1 MLEITPHQRRLVASV
16 PGARGTLAAAAEDS
30 GTKYTIYSSKAGKS
44 PGDNV
49 HVLSPS
55 PKNIDNFLSLLPDE
69 ALVLS
74 AKPTG
79 TTATLDA
86 SDKWATWMTNWDAS
100 GELSM
105 TYDNA
110 TNLNIQYFQ
119 FHIKAPWN
127 VTFSSSADAL
137 KFSFGTTSMGG
148 DSLVPSPGMTDAGSP
163 IYFGLDPK
171 ETPGDLKSSVGELF
185 KFAGLD
191 ALGKNLPIKGLDL
204 LKTTLKLSNTDGPQ
218 RNALWFSPEQHLKTT
233 MRLQFE
239 LDSADALEN
248 ALTSVLKGLE
258 FQSFSIA
265 CKKTLVFL
273 ETNNGATAVTGGDVN
288 FEMQCSVQHGGSE
301 PVKMLL
307 CLQLTRFSYQL
318 TFKIDSKD
326 GLEGII
332 AWLASL
338 IPGGGGVD
346 AIEQIFGMTG
356 DLFTKHIFLR
366 RLKIGVS
373 TAGKS
378 PKLSSVGLDI
388 EVSSDQVGQGSSKSQ
403 RAAFLITYS
412 WLAGMGGAG
421 SLNGGFW
428 NVFDADEKRVL
439 DPSYLATLDLQPLTE
454 SPATQLDLVT
464 LIPGQTVDNLPDTV
478 PTQITLANLYL
489 DQKQFAIRA
498 TVQSKQS
505 LASDQDS
512 TVPQLDLGKVNLTA
526 SYQWAGGESAL
537 KFHLGIASVLTPSIN
552 SKHPTS
558 AMLTGSI
565 DYDSKEK
572 KWVLDTELK
581 SLYVSNLISFFD
593 KGSADDVLPLIDS
606 LLIDHVSLH
615 YEYTGARSSE
625 LKDKSVGTYF
635 KFDGKIL
642 VGGLS
647 LQLDF
652 NFKNKEGWV
661 FKADLVTEDKEA
673 TIGDIVTDMLGDDSL
688 DLPDFLANTKINAS
702 GQTGGISLK
711 VEKSPGTDGMF
722 QFMSSIQIGDLALT
736 FAQIHLTAW
745 GPKAPSKR
753 FIKFGLVALPSV
765 PLPLIGDVTQPFD
778 EMYLMWVQDGT
789 NLNKANP
796 GLTRQEVTDLN
807 KSLGQHPLVP
817 KDKFQDKTNQKD
829 VLITA
834 GSHFAIITKDQQ
846 GNRTCVLDYDF
857 KKAKPKQPK
866 APSSAQG
873 GTLAITEAG
882 EEAKDDPEPK
892 PDSDGNSAS
901 APFKKKSGPLSISN
915 IGLKYADKTLHIQ
928 FTATFELGPI
938 GFALIG
944 FSINVQITSLDLGG
958 IHLLD
963 PSLEGLAASFE
974 KPPLTIAGLVRHGK
988 DRNGLPY
995 YSGGLIVGWV
1005 PYQLQ
1010 AAGFYGQALPEG
1022 VTDLSKAFNSVFV
1035 FARLDGPLVSLEFAE
1050 ISGVTGG
1057 FGYKSEVRVPTADQI
1072 VEFPFIKPASL
1083 AGATGSAIET
1093 LERLTSPNSDG
1104 WFKPLDDTYWA
1115 AAGMKIDAFQ
1125 MISLQAVAVVQFGQS
1140 IKMGLF
1146 AVALADIPTSASKV
1160 KFAHVELGIAVVVD
1174 LDYGTFKAEAQ
1185 LSPNS
1190 YILDPNCHLT
1200 GGFALYYWFEA
1211 PHADQSLAY
1220 FAITPK
1226 ACMGGGR
1233 LHAAYHLGPIEAWFD
1248 AFADFLIN
1256 YKPFHFMA
1264 EAGVSVGVRF
1274 NLDVLFVHIH
1284 ISVEVGADLKL
1295 WGPPFAGDIY
1305 IDIKVHKFSIPFG
1318 NHSTEKP
1325 PASLVEFYNLVL
1337 QASSKT
1343 DSSPKAAAAPALA
1356 TAVFPADSPRVV
1368 ELDDDQ
1374 PIAMAAAEDGEDD
1387 KPKKNE
1393 AHTFLAQSGLMND
1406 VKAPERTHN
1415 QDWTVRGGS
1424 FAFVLGCKMAIGTAN
1439 QVNETGGAIQTLQYT
1454 DKPIY
1459 AKPMHLGGSDTLT
1472 SSVDICI
1479 TEKDSHDPPKKWRME
1494 SVLKSVPTG
1503 LWAPYDTST
1512 DPSQSG
1518 NNIDSLLETTD
1529 GSVLLMM
1536 GVLLHA
1542 PPPFMSEDKQQTFKI
1557 LDAELKDIDA
1567 NDSFPQPVSAGDQWV
1582 GAPPLEGAAQWDEV
1596 HKAWATPDWDSVPA
1610 AAAAEAAGEEAREG
1624 EGEVEAEEPVSVQ
1637 TMFVTDWATA
1647 FGWDKA
1653 LSSIAKMPSLLNRR
1667 FDQLYVAAP
1676 LVTK

>member
-1 MLEITPHQRRLVASV
+1 MLEITPHQRRLVAFV
-16 PGARGTLAAAAEDS
+16 PGGRGAPTVAEEDS

-49 HVLSPS
+49 HVLSPT

-69 ALVLS
+69 ALILS

-79 TTATLDA
+79 TSAVVDA
-86 SDKWATWMTNWDAS
+86 SDKWAKWMTNWDIS

-110 TNLNIQYFQ
+110 TSLNIQSFQ
-119 FHIKAPWN
+119 FHIKAPWD

-137 KFSFGTTSMGG
+137 KFAFGPTATGEA
-148 DSLVPSPGMTDAGSP
+148 LVSSPGMPDDGSP

-171 ETPGDLKSSVGELF
+171 ATPGDLKSSVGKLF
-185 KFAGLD
+185 EFAGLD
-191 ALGKNLPIKGLDL
+191 DLGKNLPIKGLDL
-204 LKTTLKLSNTDGPQ
+204 LTTTLKLSNTTGPQ

-233 MRLQFE
+233 MRLQFD
-239 LDSADALEN
+239 LDSADALES
-248 ALTSVLKGLE
+248 ALTAVLKGLE

-273 ETNNGATAVTGGDVN
+273 DTNKGPTAVTGGDIN
-288 FEMQCSVQHGGSE
+288 FEMQCSVQHGSSD

-307 CLQLTRFSYQL
+307 ALQLTRFSYQL
-318 TFKIDSKD
+318 TFKIDSKN
-326 GLEGII
+326 GLEGIVQ
-332 AWLASL
+332 WLASL

-346 AIEQIFGMTG
+346 AIDKIFKMTG
-356 DLFTKHIFLR
+356 NLFTDHIFLR
-366 RLKIGVS
+366 RLRVGVS
-373 TAGKS
+373 STGKT
-378 PKLSSVGLDI
+378 PKLNSVGLDI
-388 EVSSDQVGQGSSKSQ
+388 EVSSGDFGQGSNKGE

-412 WLAGMGGAG
+412 WAASIGGMG
-421 SLNGGFW
+421 SINGGFW
-428 NVFDADEKRVL
+428 NFFNADEKRVL
-439 DPSYLATLDLQPLTE
+439 DPTYLSAMDLQPLTQ
-454 SPATQLDLVT
+454 SPVTQLDVVT

-489 DQKQFAIRA
+489 DQKQFAVRA
-498 TVQSKQS
+498 TLQSKQS
-505 LASDQDS
+505 LAGDGDS
-512 TVPQLDLGKVNLTA
+512 TVPQLDLGQINLTA
-526 SYQWAGGESAL
+526 SYQWDSKSEF
-537 KFHLGIASVLTPSIN
+537 KFNLGISSVLAPSVN

-558 AMLTGSI
+558 AILTGSI
-565 DYDSKEK
+565 DYDHTSQES
-572 KWVLDTELK
+572 KWVLDAELK
-581 SLYVSNLISFFD
+581 SLYASNLISFFD
-593 KGSADDVLPLIDS
+593 KSSTDDVLPLIDS
-606 LLIDHVSLH
+606 LLIDHLSLH
-615 YEYTGARSSE
+615 YEYTGAQGSSD
-625 LKDKSVGTYF
+625 LKNKSVGTYF

-647 LQLDF
+647 LQLNF
-652 NFKNKEGWV
+652 HFKNKEGWV
-661 FKADLVTEDKEA
+661 FTASLVTEDKEA
-673 TIGDIVTDMLGDDSL
+673 TIGDIVTDMLGEEL
-688 DLPDFLANTKINAS
+688 DLPNFLADTKINANS
-702 GQTGGISLK
+702 KTGGITLT

-736 FAQIHLTAW
+736 FAQVHLTAW
-745 GPKAPSKR
+745 GPKVPSKR
-753 FIKFGLVALPSV
+753 FIKFSLVALPTV
-765 PLPLIGDVTQPFD
+765 PLPLIGDLTQPFD

-789 NLNKANP
+789 NLNKSNP
-796 GLTRQEVTDLN
+796 GLTRQEVTELN
-807 KSLGQHPLVP
+807 KTLGIHPLVP
-817 KDKFQDKTNQKD
+817 KDKYQDKTDQKA

-857 KKAKPKQPK
+857 KKTKPKQP
-866 APSSAQG
+866 STQG
-873 GTLAITEAG
+873 AALAITEAG
-882 EEAKDDPEPK
+882 EEDEGEPEPK

-915 IGLKYADKTLHIQ
+915 IGLKYSDKTLHVQ

-944 FSINVQITSLDLGG
+944 FSINVKITSLHPEG
-958 IHLLD
+958 IQLLD

-988 DRNGLPY
+988 DRNNLEY

-1022 VTDLSKAFNSVFV
+1022 VTDLTKVFNSVFV
-1035 FARLDGPLVSLEFAE
+1035 FARLDGPLVTLEFAE

-1057 FGYKSEVRVPTADQI
+1057 FGYKSEVRIPTADQV
-1072 VEFPFIKPASL
+1072 VEFPFVKPASL

-1104 WFKPLDDTYWA
+1104 WFKPLEDTYWA

-1200 GGFALYYWFEA
+1200 GGFALYYWFDA
-1211 PHADQSLAY
+1211 PHADQSLVGDFVFTLGGYHQAFDIPHGYPNPPRLGISWSLSSALSITGQAY

-1256 YKPFHFMA
+1256 YKPFHFTA

-1274 NLDVLFVHIH
+1274 NLDILFVHIH
-1284 ISVEVGADLKL
+1284 ISVEIGADLEL
-1295 WGPPFAGDIY
+1295 WGPPFAGNVYVDL
-1305 IDIKVHKFSIPFG
+1305 KVHKFHIPFG
-1318 NHSTEKP
+1318 SASDEKP
-1325 PASLVEFYNLVL
+1325 PASLLEFYNLVL

-1343 DSSPKAAAAPALA
+1343 DASPKPKAVATAPALA
-1356 TAVFPADSPRVV
+1356 SAVIPADSPRVV
-1368 ELDDDQ
+1368 ELDDAGE
-1374 PIAMAAAEDGEDD
+1374 PIAMAAEAGEDD
-1387 KPKKNE
+1387 PPKPNE

-1406 VKAPERTHN
+1406 TAAPERDHN
-1415 QDWTVRGGS
+1415 QDWTVRGGT
-1424 FAFVLGCKMAIGTAN
+1424 FAFVLGCKIAIGQAQ
-1439 QVNETGGAIQTLQYT
+1439 QVSETGEPIVTVKYT
-1454 DKPIY
+1454 NQSIY
-1459 AKPMHLGGSDTLT
+1459 ARPMHLDESHPLD
-1472 SSVDICI
+1472 SSINISI
-1479 TEKDSHDPPKKWRME
+1479 TEVGSHDPPKEWRME
-1494 SVLKSVPTG
+1494 KVLKSVPTG
-1503 LWAPYDTST
+1503 LWAKCECP
-1512 DPSQSG
+1512 
-1518 NNIDSLLETTD
+1518 
-1529 GSVLLMM
+1529 
-1536 GVLLHA
+1536 
-1542 PPPFMSEDKQQTFKI
+1542 
-1557 LDAELKDIDA
+1557 
-1567 NDSFPQPVSAGDQWV
+1567 
-1582 GAPPLEGAAQWDEV
+1582 
-1596 HKAWATPDWDSVPA
+1596 
-1610 AAAAEAAGEEAREG
+1610 
-1624 EGEVEAEEPVSVQ
+1624 
-1637 TMFVTDWATA
+1637 
-1647 FGWDKA
+1647 
-1653 LSSIAKMPSLLNRR
+1653 
-1667 FDQLYVAAP
+1667 
-1676 LVTK
+1676 